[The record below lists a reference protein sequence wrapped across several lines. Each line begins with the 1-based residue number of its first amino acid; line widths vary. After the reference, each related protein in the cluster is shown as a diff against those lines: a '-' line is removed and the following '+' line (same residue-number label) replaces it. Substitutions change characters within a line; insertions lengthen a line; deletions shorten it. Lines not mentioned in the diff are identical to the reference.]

1 MAINV
6 AIIFYAS
13 RTSLFSGQVSNYS
26 SLIFKKI
33 LALYFFQLLHKTL
46 TYLHVHLIGR
56 WHGLDFLLPPM
67 LRLGIKPT
75 SVPFELFYGTLIQDT
90 LLTEL
95 TWLQQHLL
103 TDKKCLR
110 GGQDSPE
117 MLISRRS
124 VTTDCLHPG
133 LPLTIACLTGLLRPY
148 FFLSPSKKWL
158 LTVQPFSKNGRHCLN
173 RITGRRRRRR
183 RRWTTTLKNSPES
196 KNASNWFKT
205 LSRFICEG
213 SDQHW
218 RKKCGSRSSTVSH
231 SHSTNQQN
239 TFLYFLF
246 LLLSPSFSP
255 SLCVTSCTLSPSLVP
270 YHTLTVVHVKSVQSI
285 VRSSLRNCEACTHNT
300 NTNFTFVER
309 ENSPPLPS
317 SFSSQ
322 RLRLHLKNF
331 LWQCIV

>member
-1 MAINV
+1 MELMSV
-6 AIIFYAS
+6 QLYLS
-13 RTSLFSGQVSNYS
+13 R
-26 SLIFKKI
+26 
-33 LALYFFQLLHKTL
+33 
-46 TYLHVHLIGR
+46 
-56 WHGLDFLLPPM
+56 
-67 LRLGIKPT
+67 
-75 SVPFELFYGTLIQDT
+75 GTLIQDA
-90 LLTEL
+90 LPTEL
-95 TWLQQHLL
+95 TWLQQHSL
-103 TDKKCLR
+103 TDKKFLR

-158 LTVQPFSKNGRHCLN
+158 LTVLPFSKNGRHCLN
-173 RITGRRRRRR
+173 RITGRRRRRRR

-285 VRSSLRNCEACTHNT
+285 VRSS
-300 NTNFTFVER
+300 
-309 ENSPPLPS
+309 
-317 SFSSQ
+317 
-322 RLRLHLKNF
+322 
-331 LWQCIV
+331 